1 MAYSKTQAAYLILK
15 SRKKPLHVSAIIKIA
30 REKKMIKTKGKT
42 PQSTLAADLFLENKR
57 KEKQGVKPRFVK
69 FGPATWGLVEW
80 K

>member
-1 MAYSKTQAAYLILK
+1 MVYSKTQAAYLILK
-15 SRKKPLHVSAIIKIA
+15 SRKKPLHVSDIIKVA

-42 PQSTLAADLFLENKR
+42 PQATLAADLLFENRR

-69 FGPATWGLVEW
+69 VGPATWGLSEW